1 MKKIIF
7 LLLTVHTLNI
17 FSQKNTDI
25 LVTIDDEKVSVE
37 DFKRIY
43 ERNLDAIDNE
53 ESKDVNKNLNL
64 FINFKL
70 KVKQAYE
77 LKLDTLTSYTNEIN
91 TYRKQLIA
99 PYIQD
104 ENQLKS
110 LVKEAY
116 DRTRTEISASHI
128 LVMLPRN
135 YKPKDTLLPFSK
147 ITEARNR
154 VIAGESFKKVAVELS
169 EDPSA
174 KKNGGN
180 LGYFSAFN
188 MLYDF
193 EDVAYKT
200 SLGDVSQIFKTRFGY
215 HILQKTGSRTSKGER
230 QVAHILIS
238 DTTSNGKKL
247 IDEVHVK
254 LKNGAIF
261 KELALKYSN
270 DSGSKRKG
278 GVLPKFGYNRM
289 VKPFE
294 SAAYSL
300 DSIDQ
305 ISMPFKTKYGWHI
318 IKLIKKYPILP
329 FEELKKEISQK
340 VKNTG
345 RVKLSSSSI
354 LKRLKNEYLIN
365 ITQSVKESL
374 QNNNFEDSLESIFLT
389 INKKKITKGDFVA
402 YRSKRSQTPLSTLL
416 KNFINEEILA
426 YYKENLV
433 HTNKEFSSTL
443 AEYQDGL
450 LLFELMQ
457 QKIWNISS
465 DSIALN
471 TYFIAHKNSY
481 ETNDLESIKGK
492 VMNDFQTT
500 LDREWIQELR
510 SKSIIKINK
519 KVLKKVIN
527 YYRKES

>member
-1 MKKIIF
+1 MKKYIL
-7 LLLTVHTLNI
+7 LLLTLHTLNI
-17 FSQKNTDI
+17 FSQKDTDI
-25 LVTIDDEKVSVE
+25 LVTIDDEKVSVA

-53 ESKDVNKNLNL
+53 ESKDIEKNLNL

-77 LKLDTLTSYTNEIN
+77 LRLDTLTSYTNEIE

-104 ENQLKS
+104 ENQLNS

-116 DRTRTEISASHI
+116 GRIRTEISASHI

-147 ITEARNR
+147 IMEARNR
-154 VIAGESFKKVAVELS
+154 VIAGESFKQVAIELS

-174 KKNGGN
+174 KKNGGD

-200 SLGDVSQIFKTRFGY
+200 SLGEVSQIFKTRYGY

-247 IDEVHVK
+247 IDEVHTK
-254 LKNGAIF
+254 LKNGGIF

-278 GVLPKFGYNRM
+278 GVLPKFGLNRM
-289 VKPFE
+289 VKSFE
-294 SAAYSL
+294 RASYSL
-300 DSIDQ
+300 VSIDD

-329 FEELKKEISQK
+329 FEELEKEISQK

-345 RVKLSSSSI
+345 RVKLSGSSI
-354 LKRLKNEYLIN
+354 LKRLKNEYSIN
-365 ITQSVKESL
+365 IMESVKEAL
-374 QNNNFEDSLESIFLT
+374 QNNNFKDSLESIFLT

-402 YRSKRSQTPLSTLL
+402 YRSKRSQMAFSTLL
-416 KNFINEEILA
+416 KNFINEEILT

-433 HTNKEFSSTL
+433 NTNKEYSSTL
-443 AEYQDGL
+443 TEYQDGL

-471 TYFIAHKNSY
+471 TYFHARKNSY
-481 ETNDLESIKGK
+481 ETNDLDNIKGR

-500 LDREWIQELR
+500 LDNDWIQELR
-510 SKSIIKINK
+510 SKSKIKVNK
-519 KVLKKVIN
+519 KVVKRLIN

>member
-1 MKKIIF
+1 MKKYIL
-7 LLLTVHTLNI
+7 LLLTLHTLNI
-17 FSQKNTDI
+17 FSQKDTDI
-25 LVTIDDEKVSVE
+25 LVTIDDEKVSVA

-53 ESKDVNKNLNL
+53 ESKDIEKNLNL

-77 LKLDTLTSYTNEIN
+77 LRLDTLTSYTNEIE

-104 ENQLKS
+104 ENQLNS

-116 DRTRTEISASHI
+116 GRIRTEISASHI
-128 LVMLPRN
+128 LVKLPRN
-135 YKPKDTLLPFSK
+135 YMPKDTLLPFSK
-147 ITEARNR
+147 IMEARNR
-154 VIAGESFKKVAVELS
+154 VIAGESFKQVAIELS

-174 KKNGGN
+174 KKNGGD

-200 SLGDVSQIFKTRFGY
+200 SLGEVSQIFKTRYGY

-247 IDEVHVK
+247 IDEVHTK
-254 LKNGAIF
+254 LKNGGIF

-278 GVLPKFGYNRM
+278 GVLPKFGRKRM
-289 VKPFE
+289 VKSFE
-294 SAAYSL
+294 RASYSL
-300 DSIDQ
+300 VSIDD

-329 FEELKKEISQK
+329 FEELEKEISQK

-354 LKRLKNEYLIN
+354 LKRLKNEYSIN
-365 ITQSVKESL
+365 IMESVKEAL
-374 QNNNFEDSLESIFLT
+374 QNNNFKDSLESIFLT

-402 YRSKRSQTPLSTLL
+402 YRSKRSQMAFSTLL

-433 HTNKEFSSTL
+433 NTNKEYSSTL
-443 AEYQDGL
+443 TEYQDGL

-471 TYFIAHKNSY
+471 TYFDARKNSY
-481 ETNDLESIKGK
+481 ETNDLDNIKGR

-500 LDREWIQELR
+500 LDNDWIQELR
-510 SKSIIKINK
+510 SKSKIKVNK
-519 KVLKKVIN
+519 KVVKRLIN